1 MKTILGEFTF
11 EENLAVSSAISTRIR
26 DLSKCIN
33 DCRTSDIDT
42 TTLQQIRVNLL
53 SAYWKLTG
61 VDYCVNH

>member
-1 MKTILGEFTF
+1 MEQFTF

-26 DLSKCIN
+26 DLSKCID
-33 DCRTSDIDT
+33 DCRTSHIDT
-42 TTLQQIRVNLL
+42 TTLQEIRVNLL